1 MEAFLEGLLPYLDGL
16 AGFAA
21 LVNGLLLWPMVRSI
35 KENQQGTKETVNS
48 HDIKLATHTIR
59 LDNHEGRIV
68 RLEDQ

>member
-1 MEAFLEGLLPYLDGL
+1 MEGILPYLDGL

-21 LVNGLLLWPMVRSI
+21 LVNGLLLWPMVRSL
-35 KENQQGTKETVNS
+35 KDTHKGTTEQVKTNTTS
-48 HDIKLATHTIR
+48 LDIHKLR